1 MIPQAPPKAI
11 DCGDGVRLVRDVE
24 LRLSD
29 GTVLRSD
36 HYLPPGGGPAPA
48 LLVRQP
54 YGKDIATTVVYA
66 HPVWFARHGYV
77 VVVQDVRGRGASGGG
92 FYPFQHEEQDGHE
105 TLEWLSQ
112 RPECNGRIGMYGFS
126 YQGVTQL
133 LAAARGHPALRC
145 IAPWMTAGDLHRGW
159 FYQGGLL
166 RLASTVGW
174 ATQMLRGDAHRLG
187 PPEAARSLDAAWSQP
202 AAHVHA
208 APFAEIPHLTA
219 PELPGYYSDWIAHD
233 QPGPYWE
240 RQDISTRW
248 EAVQVPAL
256 HLVGWHD
263 LYLHGGIQLFESM
276 RRHAGRARDAQ
287 HLVAGPWV
295 HIPWGR
301 HVGEIDM
308 GPEAMLDTDALLL
321 RWFDH
326 WLKDAGTFA
335 REPRARLFA
344 MGDNCWHRLDA
355 WPGGDARCQAW
366 HLRSGGR
373 ANGLRGD
380 GWLSLEPPDTTEP
393 RDTFVHDP
401 DVPVVAPG
409 GPTAAQGCFNQARAE
424 QGNNLLVYT
433 SKPLEARLHVCGT
446 PRAILH
452 LQSSLDHCDLVVK
465 LVRVLPDGRALNVSL
480 GAARSSALFAH
491 PPHRADA
498 PHAWHVEMESTS
510 CVFAPGERLRV
521 EVASSAFPLFD
532 RNPGSGVP
540 SRLASPRDWLRARQ
554 QVLHDA
560 AHPSR
565 VELPLLEEP
574 MVPCTP
580 P

>member
-1 MIPQAPPKAI
+1 M
-11 DCGDGVRLVRDVE
+11 
-24 LRLSD
+24 
-29 GTVLRSD
+29 
-36 HYLPPGGGPAPA
+36 
-48 LLVRQP
+48 
-54 YGKDIATTVVYA
+54 
-66 HPVWFARHGYV
+66 
-77 VVVQDVRGRGASGGG
+77 
-92 FYPFQHEEQDGHE
+92 
-105 TLEWLSQ
+105 
-112 RPECNGRIGMYGFS
+112 
-126 YQGVTQL
+126 
-133 LAAARGHPALRC
+133 AA
-145 IAPWMTAGDLHRGW
+145 
-159 FYQGGLL
+159 
-166 RLASTVGW
+166 
-174 ATQMLRGDAHRLG
+174 
-187 PPEAARSLDAAWSQP
+187 
-202 AAHVHA
+202 
-208 APFAEIPHLTA
+208 TA
-219 PELPGYYSDWIAHD
+219 PGLPGYCSDWITHD

-240 RQDISTRW
+240 QQDISNRW

-276 RRHAGRARDAQ
+276 GRHAGRARDAQ
-287 HLVAGPWV
+287 YLVAGPWI

-301 HVGEIDM
+301 HVGEVDL
-308 GPEAMLDTDALLL
+308 GPEAMADTDALLL

-344 MGDNCWHRLDA
+344 MGENRWHRLDA
-355 WPGGDARCQAW
+355 WPGGDGRSQAW
-366 HLRSGGR
+366 HLRGGGR

-380 GWLSLEPPDTTEP
+380 GSLSLEPPGPAEP

-409 GPTAAQGCFNQARAE
+409 GPTSAQGCFNQARVE

-433 SKPLEARLHVCGT
+433 SAPLEARLHVCGT

-465 LVRVLPDGRALNVSL
+465 LVRVLPDGRALNVSI

-491 PPHRADA
+491 PPHRADV

-510 CVFAPGERLRV
+510 SVFAPGERLRV

-532 RNPGSGVP
+532 RNPGSGMP

-554 QVLHDA
+554 QGLHDA

-580 P
+580 S